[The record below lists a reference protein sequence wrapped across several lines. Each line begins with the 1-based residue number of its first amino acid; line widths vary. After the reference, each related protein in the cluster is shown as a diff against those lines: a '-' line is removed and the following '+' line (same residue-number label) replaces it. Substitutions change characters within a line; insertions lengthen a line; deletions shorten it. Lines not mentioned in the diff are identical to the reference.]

1 MLLYRSLQMTI
12 AAAVPALVIGAF
24 GCSKKDNNPPNSP
37 TDGTHF
43 SSGNMAGNGATFSV
57 VFTKVE
63 DVPYHC
69 IYHSGMTGV
78 ISVSAASGTP
88 TSHAVGMG
96 AVIFIPATLSVHV
109 NDTVK
114 WTNGSGVP
122 HTVTSIN

>member
-1 MLLYRSLQMTI
+1 MLQRLFQTKV
-12 AAAVPALVIGAF
+12 AAVVLTLVMGAF
-24 GCSKKDNNPPNSP
+24 GCSKDYNSPSNSP
-37 TDGTHF
+37 TGGTQF
-43 SSGNMAGNGATFSV
+43 SSSTMAGNGATFSF

-69 IYHSGMTGV
+69 IFHSGMAGV

-96 AVIFIPATLSVHV
+96 AVTFIPAALSVHV

-114 WTNGSGVP
+114 WTNGSGIP